1 MQFLRFVMGP
11 FTSNGT
17 NRQEDFHACNIA
29 RSAIARSLA
38 FEARHTELLV
48 SDTIARNHSNT
59 LPIADLWARI
69 QADSALRSYV
79 RHTDEYVDAY
89 SQFAGWVKGFR
100 STLAYAQKVR
110 LTAEFGERLHA
121 RRFRN
126 SDRLTRLH
134 LLGARV
140 PA

>member
-1 MQFLRFVMGP
+1 MGP

-38 FEARHTELLV
+38 SEARQTELLV
-48 SDTIARNHSNT
+48 SDTIARNHSTN
-59 LPIADLWARI
+59 LCIADLWTQI
-69 QADSALRSYV
+69 QANSNLRSFA
-79 RHTDEYVDAY
+79 RQTDAHVDAY

-100 STLAYAQKVR
+100 SRLAYAQKVR

-126 SDRLTRLH
+126 GNRLTRLH

-140 PA
+140 LA

>member
-1 MQFLRFVMGP
+1 MGP

-38 FEARHTELLV
+38 FEARQTELLV

-59 LPIADLWARI
+59 LPLADLWARI
-69 QADSALRSYV
+69 QADSTLRSYA
-79 RHTDEYVDAY
+79 RHTNAYVDAY

-100 STLAYAQKVR
+100 SRLAYTQRVR
-110 LTAEFGERLHA
+110 LITEFGERLNA